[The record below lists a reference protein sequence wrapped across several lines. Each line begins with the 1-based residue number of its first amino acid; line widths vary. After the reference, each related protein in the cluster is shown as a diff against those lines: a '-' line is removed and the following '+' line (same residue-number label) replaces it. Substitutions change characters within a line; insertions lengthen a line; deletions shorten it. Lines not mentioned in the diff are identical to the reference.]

1 MKNTHYIHPKEG
13 TKPLSKKLY
22 SPWSDSGYSPK
33 GIFNTSLKANDI
45 ELKKGFLSGIWA
57 GKGIEKDI
65 SKKFIDVTYKMKNNR
80 FYDLSVWFD
89 DFSLAED
96 ITTYDLYKT
105 LWSQSVFE
113 YDYNINNIIP
123 ITNEMVGAFIDE
135 FPKHKDTIKNLML
148 ATKFVQYKSYLPSSE
163 WALYLI
169 GSPEMFKDKQSWVLD
184 RAFKDPKDYHKI
196 ATRISRIPDDILE
209 GRTQGKSYGK
219 LTNTAQDILKDI
231 LKVEDLE
238 SVLSISYGSQ

>member
-1 MKNTHYIHPKEG
+1 MANTHYIHPKEG

-22 SPWSDSGYSPK
+22 SSWSDSGYSPK
-33 GIFNTSLKANDI
+33 GVFNTPLTAEDI
-45 ELKKGFLSGIWA
+45 ELKKGFLSDIWA
-57 GKGIEKDI
+57 GKEIKKDT

-80 FYDLSVWFD
+80 FYDLKVWFD

-96 ITTYDLYKT
+96 ITTYDLYKS

-123 ITNEMVGAFIDE
+123 FTNEMVGEFIDE
-135 FPKHKDTIKNLML
+135 FPKHKDTIKNLIL
-148 ATKFVQYKSYLPSSE
+148 ATRFVQYKSYLPSSE

-169 GSPEMFKDKQSWVLD
+169 GSPEMFQDKQSWVLD
-184 RAFKDPKDYHKI
+184 REFKDPKDYHKI

-219 LTNTAQDILKDI
+219 LTKMAQDILKDI
-231 LKVEDLE
+231 LKVEKLE
-238 SVLSISYGSQ
+238 SVLAISYGSQ

>member
-22 SPWSDSGYSPK
+22 SSWSDSGYSPK
-33 GIFNTSLKANDI
+33 GIFNTSLTANDI
-45 ELKKGFLSGIWA
+45 ELKKGFLSDIWA

-123 ITNEMVGAFIDE
+123 INNEMVGAFIDE

-219 LTNTAQDILKDI
+219 LTDTAQDILKDI